1 MRILSLIASLFFAQ
15 VIIAQNTVRYS
26 QLNFA
31 QGVNNPSAIAID
43 GSIMCDFIFRN
54 QWFGVEG
61 APTSFAFN
69 GQYEFNQN
77 MAGGLVAS
85 YDRIGVNQSSTI
97 HLQYAYRL
105 HFDYSRSLAMGLG
118 IGIDNTVSFLAGSS
132 LNQVDDPVFSQSYG
146 RTYLNGNFG
155 IFYNSPSFYIG
166 GAIPKLFQATHVGTE
181 PGFQPPRWHYYLS
194 SGFYINAGENFVFNP
209 HLQIK
214 GAINTPLQGDAILRN
229 TFFNR
234 FSIVVGYRSE
244 NSIIAG
250 FDILFAG
257 RARVGYS
264 FNYDVGPLAR
274 TKGASNELYLGLAFP
289 YHSDRADF
297 GARRFLNNKGKSR
310 HDLKVNS
317 KRRYYRRGRT
327 FGRKDRYR

>member
-1 MRILSLIASLFFAQ
+1 MRIILFTLILCFGHFVSG
-15 VIIAQNTVRYS
+15 QNTVRYS

-31 QGVNNPSAIAID
+31 QGINNPSAIAID

-61 APTSFAFN
+61 APTSVAFN

-85 YDRIGVNQSSTI
+85 YDRIGVNQVSTI
-97 HLQYAYRL
+97 NLQYAYRL

-118 IGIDNTVSFLAGSS
+118 VGIDNTVSFLAQSS
-132 LNQVDDPVFSQSYG
+132 VNQTNDPVFSQSYG
-146 RTYLNGNFG
+146 RTYFNGNFG
-155 IFYNSPSFYIG
+155 IFYNASVFYIG
-166 GAIPKLFQATHVGTE
+166 ASIPKLFQTTHVGTE
-181 PGFQPPRWHYYLS
+181 PAFQPPRWHYYVS
-194 SGFYINAGENFVFNP
+194 TGFYIDAGENFVFNP

-214 GAINTPLQGDAILRN
+214 GAINTPLQGDVILRN
-229 TFFNR
+229 SFFNR

-250 FDILFAG
+250 FDVLFAG
-257 RARVGYS
+257 RARIGYS

-289 YHSDRADF
+289 YHSDRSDF
-297 GARRFLNNKGKSR
+297 GARRYLNNKGTSR
-310 HDLKVNS
+310 HDIKVNS
-317 KRRYYRRGRT
+317 RRKYYRRGRT